1 MKGVPMKQY
10 DVVIIGGGPAG
21 VSAAL
26 SAKNSY
32 PHKSIALVRKD
43 MKPMIP
49 CGIPYALFS
58 LNSVDENI
66 LPDAPLIANKIDII
80 NGEAVDRKDH
90 TLILSNGE
98 EIQYE
103 KLVLATGS
111 TAVLPSIEGNNKE
124 GVWLVH
130 KEKEY
135 LEHFR
140 TAVHKASKIVILGG
154 GYIGVEV
161 ADELLKAEKNTTIV
175 EMMPQLL
182 PTMDQEFGDK
192 VKEILAGQGGNVITG
207 KRIKKILGDA
217 SVSGVELNDGSKID
231 CDLVIISVG
240 YKPNLELVK
249 KLGLPYQEGKGI
261 PVDDYL
267 RTSEKDIFAIG
278 DCAIKYD
285 FFTGDLSNI
294 MLASTA
300 MAEGRLVGSN
310 LYSIRVVRQ
319 YQGVLGTFSTKIGKT
334 AFAVSGL
341 TEKRAKEKGLEY
353 TVGISKAVDRHPGKL
368 QGASEV
374 YVKLIFSTYSHTLL
388 GAQIYGG
395 DSVGEL
401 INMVSVMILNR
412 MTDTDINTLQIGTH
426 PLLTPSPIAYPIIN
440 ATINAIV
447 KWFK

>member
-1 MKGVPMKQY
+1 MKHY

-26 SAKNSY
+26 SAKSFY
-32 PHKSIALVRKD
+32 PTKNVALIRKEL
-43 MKPMIP
+43 KPMIP
-49 CGIPYALFS
+49 CGIPYILYS

-66 LPDAPLIANKIDII
+66 LPDAPLINNKIDII
-80 NGEAVDRKDH
+80 HGEVVERNDR
-90 TLILSNGE
+90 TLILSNGD
-98 EIQYE
+98 EIQFE

-111 TAVLPSIEGNNKE
+111 SAILPDIDGVNKE
-124 GVWLVH
+124 GVYLVH
-130 KEKEY
+130 KQKEY
-135 LEHFR
+135 LERFR
-140 TAVHKASKIVILGG
+140 TAVHNASKILILGG

-161 ADELLKAEKNTTIV
+161 ADELLRAKKNVTII

-182 PTMDQEFGDK
+182 PTMDQEFGEK
-192 VKEILAGQGGNVITG
+192 VKEILIGAGATVFTG
-207 KRIKKILGDA
+207 RKVKRIIGERT
-217 SVSGVELNDGSKID
+217 VSGVELDDGTPVD
-231 CDLVIISVG
+231 CDLVIVAVG
-240 YKPNLELVK
+240 YKPNLELAK
-249 KLGLPYQEGKGI
+249 KLGLRYQEGKGI
-261 PVDDYL
+261 LVDDYL
-267 RTSEKDIFAIG
+267 RTSEDNIFAVG
-278 DCAIKYD
+278 DCAVKYD
-285 FFTGDLSNI
+285 CFTGDLSNI

-341 TEKRAKEKGLEY
+341 TEKRAKEKGLDY
-353 TVGISKAVDRHPGKL
+353 TVGVAKAVDRHPGKL

-401 INMVSVMILNR
+401 INMVSVMILNK

-426 PLLTPSPIAYPIIN
+426 PLLTPSPIAYPLIN
-440 ATINAIV
+440 ATGNAIS
-447 KWFK
+447 KWFH